1 MKISLTL
8 SIYLAK
14 QFIYGLLLSS
24 SILFGLVF
32 LIDLV
37 ELLRRASGEEIN
49 FTTVILMAIL
59 KLPIM
64 IQKLLPFV
72 ALFGS
77 IFTFAKLS
85 RTNELVVTK
94 AAGVSVWQFL
104 FPSLVISLILGV
116 LFITLLNPLSSLMAS
131 KYEWLETKYFRKS
144 SSLLAVSPGGVWLR
158 QVEKDSLSVIHAER
172 VTGQGIDL
180 RNVIIFLYNKNGDKF
195 LKRIDAKVAILKP
208 PLWYLKDVLI
218 TSSEKEP
225 VNKAEFNLETNLTKG
240 RIQDSFASPETL
252 SFWTLPGFINI
263 LKEAGFTA
271 NKHRVYWHSLL
282 SMPLF
287 LFSMVLIAAT
297 FSLRLSYN
305 RKGTG
310 ILIIGGVM
318 SGFVLY
324 VFSDIIFALGLSGKL
339 PAILAAWTPAGICT
353 LIGFSLL
360 FHLEDG

>member
-8 SIYLAK
+8 SLYLAK
-14 QFIYGLLLSS
+14 QFIFGLALSA

-37 ELLRRASGEEIN
+37 ELLRRASGEDIN

-59 KLPIM
+59 KLPTM
-64 IQKLLPFV
+64 IQKLLPFI

-104 FPSLVISLILGV
+104 FPSVTISLILGI
-116 LFITLLNPLSSLMAS
+116 LFVALLNPLSSLMAS

-144 SSLLAVSPGGVWLR
+144 SSLLAVSPGGLWLR
-158 QVEKDSLSVIHAER
+158 QVEKDSLAVIHAEQ

-180 RNVIIFLYNKNGDKF
+180 RNVIIFIYDINGDKF
-195 LKRIDAKVAILKP
+195 LKRIDAKVAKLKP
-208 PLWYLKDVLI
+208 PLWYLSDVLI
-218 TSSEKEP
+218 TSSEREP
-225 VNKAEFNLETNLTKG
+225 ISKKDYTLETNLTKG
-240 RIQDSFASPETL
+240 QIQDSFASPETL

-263 LKEAGFTA
+263 LREAGFTA

-297 FSLRLSYN
+297 FSLRLSSTK
-305 RKGTG
+305 RSTSF
-310 ILIIGGVM
+310 LIVGGVM
-318 SGFVLY
+318 SGFILY